1 MRYDDDD
8 DDEEPWDEDDEDD
21 GYIPCPHC
29 GEPMYE
35 EAGYCSS
42 CERWISREDVAQRK
56 LPAWMIMVIVALL
69 GTFILGA
76 LRAF

>member
-1 MRYDDDD
+1 MRDDDDD
-8 DDEEPWDEDDEDD
+8 DDEAWDEDDEDD